1 MRHISYY
8 HDQHHVHVSP
18 YAKLLHWK
26 IASTTSIHPQ
36 NKNSILF
43 HDHSFPQSYLEKK
56 GYGAMQKE
64 IKDMLKK
71 A

>member
-1 MRHISYY
+1 MIKITYTY
-8 HDQHHVHVSP
+8 PP

-36 NKNSILF
+36 NKTPSCSMNTLS
-43 HDHSFPQSYLEKK
+43 PQSYHEKT

-64 IKDMLKK
+64 IKYMLKK